1 MSEWPAFSAILI
13 YLKAARQRSFEN
25 WFRVKLIAHGLA
37 MLRKERDPS
46 RTTRSALNGKGPI
59 SRRRVIV
66 AGGGIGGLSA
76 ALGLANAGCH
86 VTVLEQAEQFGEIG
100 AGIQIGP
107 NAFHA
112 LDYLGV
118 GDAGRKQAVYIDRL
132 LMMDGLTGE
141 QITCIPV
148 DEPFRKRFGNP
159 YAVIHRSDLH
169 GVLLSACCA
178 HERITLINRQRVTG
192 YEHTATGERVR
203 SADGSQFDADAVVGC
218 DGIRSKIREQV
229 TGSGDE
235 LKLSGHVA
243 YRAVLRVEQM
253 PEDLRWNAA
262 TLWAAPDCHMVHYPL
277 QGWKTFNLVATFQTD
292 VAHVGV
298 NEPGDRDE
306 ILSRFAQVVPR
317 ARKLLEVPQEWRRW
331 VLGDREP
338 IESWT
343 DGAVTLL
350 GDAAH
355 PTHQY
360 FAQGACMA
368 IEDAVC
374 LADAVA
380 RYQGEFAPA
389 FRAYQERRIVR
400 AYRVVLSSRMLG
412 RVYHAAGVERKIR
425 NSVLATKTAN
435 QFYDDLQWLYG
446 GTGLAA

>member
-1 MSEWPAFSAILI
+1 M
-13 YLKAARQRSFEN
+13 
-25 WFRVKLIAHGLA
+25 G
-37 MLRKERDPS
+37 ERP
-46 RTTRSALNGKGPI
+46 T
-59 SRRRVIV
+59 VVV

-76 ALGLANAGCH
+76 ALGLAQKGCD
-86 VTVLEQAEQFGEIG
+86 VTVLEQADHYGEIG

-118 GDAGRKQAVYIDRL
+118 GAAARAKAVYIDRL
-132 LMMDGLTGE
+132 IMMDGLTGTE
-141 QITCIPV
+141 IAHIPV
-148 DEPFRKRFGNP
+148 DAPFRHRFGNP

-169 GVLLSACCA
+169 GVLLEACRA
-178 HERITLINRQRVTG
+178 NERIRLLNREQVIG
-192 YEHTATGERVR
+192 YEHTRSGARVR
-203 SADGSQFDADAVVGC
+203 TAAGSAFDGDAVIGC
-218 DGIRSKIREQV
+218 DGIRSKIREQL
-229 TGSGDE
+229 TGGDP

-243 YRAVLRVEQM
+243 YRAVLPIEQM

-262 TLWAAPDCHMVHYPL
+262 TLWAGPKCHMVHYPL

-298 NEPGDRDE
+298 NEPGNREE
-306 ILSRFAQVVPR
+306 ILSRFGHIVQK
-317 ARKLLEVPQEWRRW
+317 ARKLLEIPTEWRRW

-338 IESWT
+338 IENWT
-343 DGAVTLL
+343 DGRVTLL

-368 IEDAVC
+368 MEDAVC
-374 LADAVA
+374 LAHQVEQSQRNFDA
-380 RYQGEFAPA
+380 A
-389 FRAYQERRIVR
+389 FHAYQENRILR

-412 RVYHAAGVERKIR
+412 RVYHAEGVERKIR
-425 NSVLATKTAN
+425 NSVLGAKTAAE
-435 QFYDDLQWLYG
+435 FYDGLQWLYG